1 MAAIDLI
8 PTFREKLADQASAQ
22 NLRLIDDVAA
32 LIRESEA
39 RGTLKSNETLMQST
53 LLCCQVLQDRLD
65 IFLETLKDLI
75 KRAGGEKAEIGPAD
89 LKEMVAEFFRPNDP
103 VFKDQ
108 LSSVVTTIGA
118 PDVVE
123 RLLTKVERTRAHA
136 LTRLGVEIDIM
147 CRRLK
152 TKKAMFW
159 QSTSFAKG
167 VMITEIS
174 CSLATVWFAYLWIH
188 NPTTT
193 VSVQM
198 IMTGALVYLLG
209 RFRRHIEA
217 NY

>member
-1 MAAIDLI
+1 MAAVDLI
-8 PTFREKLADQASAQ
+8 PKFREKLAAQASAQ

-32 LIRESEA
+32 LIRDAEA
-39 RGTLKSNETLMQST
+39 KGTLKSPETLMQST

-65 IFLETLKDLI
+65 LFLDTLKDLI

-89 LKEMVAEFFRPNDP
+89 LKEMVGEFFQPNDP

-108 LSSVVTTIGA
+108 IESIATTVGA
-118 PDVVE
+118 PGVVD
-123 RLLTKVERTRAHA
+123 RLMTKVERARAHS
-136 LTRLGVEIDIM
+136 LTRLGVEIDIL

-159 QSTSFAKG
+159 QNTSFAKG
-167 VMITEIS
+167 VMVMEII
-174 CSLATVWFAYLWIH
+174 CSLTTVWFAYLWIH

-198 IMTGALVYLLG
+198 IMAGALVYLLG

-217 NY
+217 SY